1 MNGKRVEFDY
11 IIVGAGSA
19 GCVLAAR
26 LSENPDIRV
35 LLLEAGPGN
44 VDPLLRVPLMAGAM
58 FRGRRYNWCYV
69 TEPVP
74 GLNGRRMNWARGK
87 VLGGSS
93 SINGMV
99 YSRGLPSDFDAWA
112 QAGLRG
118 WSFDDVL
125 PYFRRSEDFGGSPS
139 DRHAQGGPLPVTRRD
154 TPSNVLFQ
162 TFIEA
167 GRQAG
172 YPVTDDFNGPSPEGF
187 GRFYFNIRNGRR
199 VSSATAFLRDA
210 RSRPNLTI
218 LTRAH
223 TAKILF
229 EGNRASG
236 VRVRRSDQIS
246 DVTAANDIILSGGV
260 INSPQLL
267 MLSGIGEADH
277 LRSHGISV
285 VADRPQVGRNL
296 QDHVLVRVQHAAT
309 QPITLARLQRLD
321 RALLTV
327 ARAMLFGTG
336 PGSGFPLEAGA
347 FLRSDSALD
356 LPDLQSHFT
365 PTLSTG
371 QPRRNPFVVSTAT
384 DEGHGFTANVCPM
397 RPLSRG
403 EVRLASADPFAAP
416 AIQPGYFSH
425 PDDMERLK
433 KGVGLLREVFAQP
446 AFDPFRGQELSPGED
461 VREDADIE
469 AWIRRT
475 ADTMFHP
482 VGTCRM
488 GADDDSVVDD
498 ELRVRGVEGLRVADA
513 SIFPSVTSSNTHAPT
528 VMVGEKAADLI
539 RGHPPPPPI
548 ASQ

>member
-1 MNGKRVEFDY
+1 MKGKLAEFDY
-11 IIVGAGSA
+11 IVCGAGSA

-26 LSENPDIRV
+26 LSENPDTRV

-44 VDPLLRVPLMAGAM
+44 ADPLLRVPLMAGAM
-58 FRGRRYNWCYV
+58 FRGRRYNWSYV

-74 GLNGRRMNWARGK
+74 GLNGRRVNWARGK

-112 QAGLRG
+112 QSGLRG

-125 PYFRRSEDFGGSPS
+125 PYFRRSEDFGGAPNE
-139 DRHAQGGPLPVTRRD
+139 RHAQGGPLPVMRRD

-162 TFIEA
+162 AYIDA

-172 YPVTDDFNGPSPEGF
+172 FPVTEDFNGPTPEGF
-187 GRFYFNIRNGRR
+187 GRFHFNIRKGRR
-199 VSSATAFLRDA
+199 VSSATAFLREA
-210 RSRPNLTI
+210 RSRNNLTI
-218 LTRAH
+218 WTRAH
-223 TAKILF
+223 IAKVLF
-229 EGNRASG
+229 EGSRASG
-236 VRVRRSDQIS
+236 VRVRRSGQVS
-246 DVTAANDIILSGGV
+246 DVHATNEIILSGGV

-277 LRSHGISV
+277 LQSHGISV
-285 VADRPQVGRNL
+285 IADRPEVGRNL

-309 QPITLARLQRLD
+309 QPITLARLQRID
-321 RALLTV
+321 RAILTV
-327 ARAMLFGTG
+327 ARAMLFGSG

-347 FLRSDSALD
+347 FFRSDPALD
-356 LPDLQSHFT
+356 LPDLQSHFS
-365 PTLSTG
+365 PAISTG
-371 QPRRNPFVVSTAT
+371 QPRRNPFVVSTGT

-403 EVRLASADPFAAP
+403 EVRLASADLFAAP

-425 PDDMERLK
+425 SDDMERLK

-446 AFDPFRGQELSPGED
+446 AFDPYRGRELSPGEG
-461 VREDADIE
+461 VRNDADIE
-469 AWIRRT
+469 AWIRQT

-488 GADDDSVVDD
+488 GSDDESVVDG
-498 ELRVRGVEGLRVADA
+498 ELRVRGVEGLRIADA
-513 SIFPSVTSSNTHAPT
+513 SIFPSLTSSNTHAPT
-528 VMVGEKAADLI
+528 VMVAEKAADLI
-539 RGHPPPPPI
+539 RGTPPPLP
-548 ASQ
+548 SY